1 MNNRNAAFTLLEILV
16 VLAVLGFGMGLVVEL
31 TAKSARISE
40 RVEEDTFVQL
50 ACDNMMNSILAG
62 NMTATVGVSSP
73 IPDAPNW
80 ETTIELL
87 DGPIEKLIA
96 IRIVAQRYVEE
107 TYPSAQ
113 DPSVPVVVR
122 TPDPA
127 RRYVIKEWAR
137 RAEIKTRVVKVS
149 STGETTAVDGTGET
163 VANDL
168 AGGQNELGGGLGA
181 ETYDPFASIDSAFG
195 GSDANMPGANARAN
209 GVGGGLS
216 GGLGGAAGTNDPFSG
231 LGVF

>member
-1 MNNRNAAFTLLEILV
+1 MNDKRDGFTLLEILV
-16 VLAVLGFGMGLVVEL
+16 VLAVLGFGMGLIVDM
-31 TAKSARISE
+31 TTKSARISE

-62 NMTATVGVSSP
+62 NMTATVGVSTP

-96 IRIVAQRYVEE
+96 IKITAQRYINDA
-107 TYPSAQ
+107 YPSAE

-122 TPDPA
+122 TPDSA

-137 RAEIKTRVVKVS
+137 RAEIKTRVVKTTA
-149 STGETTAVDGTGET
+149 TGETTALDGTGET
-163 VANDL
+163 FAADL
-168 AGGQNELGGGLGA
+168 GASQTELGGGLGN
-181 ETYDPFASIDSAFG
+181 ETQYDPFASIDSALNNFG
-195 GSDANMPGANARAN
+195 ASAPGYDSRN
-209 GVGGGLS
+209 GTSGGALG
-216 GGLGGAAGTNDPFSG
+216 GGLGGYDAGTRLGG
-231 LGVF
+231 L